1 MKKTLTAALLS
12 LCLLLGACGQPG
24 QTQNEPETTPAEAP
38 TPAVE
43 SPEPT
48 EAAFSPEETKKAI
61 AAWQKEPCPFTMRAS
76 FRDQDR
82 WGLEEEIDQE
92 CGKDGSIRFSLSFHS
107 WNRDRDWEKE
117 ELTEYH
123 YTVLDSGNLLC
134 TTRSFLGS
142 RQIPDGPIQRY
153 QMGERQQKEMADSWQ
168 QMLGCEA
175 MLPDWAEELSAEDV
189 PGSPELLCLRY
200 RLPLDRVL
208 QQENMLKQLLSNLFL
223 LREIEELPKG
233 LRIEA
238 ALYLQ
243 RDSLRPDILRY
254 SFDELAAVI
263 FTETD
268 HQSGASEDTAG
279 MEVEYRLEHEL
290 AETVPLPE
298 ILTEKEEQEGPVRG
312 AKSLEELN
320 ALLDGEE
327 LFTPGQVRCMGY
339 EMLLA
344 CLTACDEEK
353 GLELLADFDP
363 ELIAEYLNENFFE
376 AVKLEQFRYEIRKQY
391 NAPIPENVT
400 QQTLE
405 WFEDNRDGVIAQ
417 YGEEAY
423 RQIREETAGQQEY
436 TLSDYTMRFS
446 DGSEKKDGYS
456 KGNYNGLTIV
466 KSNGRYFW
474 NAFDLFGGMAE
485 EEEELLPSPLR
496 GTVEDGWYIP
506 AELGLRVRVED
517 WRLGSREEI
526 SQILYG
532 DASHATTMPEG
543 LLANGL
549 PYCDLMIQKD
559 ATTAYFLLLLLP
571 VKSGDGTEEKD
582 LDAYMDSSE
591 ESLSQTFSQNG
602 VKLISLDRSAL
613 ELGGR
618 SYEMIRVHANGGIDQ
633 FFTLLGTEENGKL
646 YLVNINCLEK
656 DDTDEILSR
665 FEALG

>member
-1 MKKTLTAALLS
+1 MKKTLTATLLLLALL
-12 LCLLLGACGQPG
+12 LAACGQPG
-24 QTQNEPETTPAEAP
+24 QTARTQTEPETTPTQAP
-38 TPAVE
+38 E

-48 EAAFSPEETKKAI
+48 EAAFSPEEIKKAI
-61 AAWQKEPCPFTMRAS
+61 DAWQQEPCSFTMRAGFLS
-76 FRDQDR
+76 QDR
-82 WGLEEEIDQE
+82 WGLEEKIDQE

-107 WNRDRDWEKE
+107 WNRERDWEKE
-117 ELTEYH
+117 DLTEYH
-123 YTVLDSGNLLC
+123 YAVLEGGNLLC
-134 TTRSFLGS
+134 TTRRFQGS
-142 RQIPDGPIQRY
+142 RRIPDGPIQRY
-153 QMGERQQKEMADSWQ
+153 QMGEREQKELFDSWQ
-168 QMLGCEA
+168 QMLCCAA

-208 QQENMLKQLLSNLFL
+208 QEESMLKQLLSNLFL
-223 LREIEELPKG
+223 LREIEEPPKG
-233 LRIEA
+233 LMIDAE
-238 ALYLQ
+238 LYLQ
-243 RDSLRPDILRY
+243 RDSLRPDRLRY
-254 SFDELAAVI
+254 SFGELAAI
-263 FTETD
+263 F
-268 HQSGASEDTAG
+268 SEADNQNRAAQDTAG
-279 MEVEYRLEHEL
+279 MEVEYLLDHEL

-298 ILTEKEEQEGPVRG
+298 ILTETEELGTPVRG
-312 AKSLEELN
+312 AKSLDALN
-320 ALLDGEE
+320 ALFNGEE

-339 EMLLA
+339 EMLMA

-363 ELIAEYLNENFFE
+363 EAIADYLNENFFE
-376 AVKLEQFRYEIRKQY
+376 AVKLEKFRYEIRKQY
-391 NAPIPENVT
+391 NAPISEEVT

-405 WFEDNRDGVIAQ
+405 WFESQKGGVIAQ
-417 YGEEAY
+417 YGEENY
-423 RQIREETAGQQEY
+423 RQILEETAGQQEY
-436 TLSDYTMRFS
+436 TLSDYTMRFA
-446 DGSEKKDGYS
+446 DGSVKQDGYS
-456 KGNYNGLTIV
+456 KGNYNGFTIV

-474 NAFDLFGGMAE
+474 SAFDLFESLTE
-485 EEEELLPSPLR
+485 EEEMIPSPLR
-496 GTVEDGWYIP
+496 GTVEDGWYTP

-517 WRLGSREEI
+517 WRVGSREEI

-532 DASHATTMPEG
+532 DASYASAMPEG

-549 PYCDLMIQKD
+549 PYGDLMIQKD
-559 ATTAYFLLLLLP
+559 STTAYFLLVLLP
-571 VKSGDGTEEKD
+571 VRHADGAEEKD

-602 VKLISLDRSAL
+602 VKLISLERTAL

-665 FEALG
+665 FEALP